1 MVRLAGGFN
10 RVGWRHRHGV
20 SVRQSRARLLRGRSI
35 GERTGGPLQALRVR
49 VGMTKGDKGFRPLNH
64 EPSLS
69 SSGSL
74 CAVGVI
80 PQGTR
85 RVSAG
90 GGRAAAWRKVGSAII

>member
-1 MVRLAGGFN
+1 MASIGWGGDTGMGF
-10 RVGWRHRHGV
+10 GAPEPGAAT
-20 SVRQSRARLLRGRSI
+20 SGRSI